1 MRVTM
6 EAIHT
11 SIQIDSDQT
20 MRQCAPTNKLMQ
32 CQNPPQWRLSLLKGD
47 DRTAAARIIVA

>member
-6 EAIHT
+6 DAIHT
-11 SIQIDSDQT
+11 SIQIDSDQV
-20 MRQCAPTNKLMQ
+20 MRQRAPTDKLMQ
-32 CQNPPQWRLSLLKGD
+32 CQNPLQWRLSLLKGD